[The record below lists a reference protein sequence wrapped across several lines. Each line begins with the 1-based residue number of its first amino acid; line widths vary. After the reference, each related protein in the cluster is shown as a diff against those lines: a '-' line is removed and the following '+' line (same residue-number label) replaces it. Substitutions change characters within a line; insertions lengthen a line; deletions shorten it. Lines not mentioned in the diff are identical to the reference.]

1 MVHASC
7 ALKVARHA
15 FANLLLVL
23 ALRAS
28 INAHLLILSVCSIC
42 LSYANLYFQLAYI
55 CTFLTV
61 TSMFIDSAK
70 IFVKAGDGGNGV
82 VSFRREKFVPKGG
95 PDGGDGGNGGS
106 IILQADRNLS
116 TLLDFRYKAHYKA
129 ERGRHG
135 QGARK
140 TGLSG
145 KDILIKVPCGT
156 VVKDADTGELLGDL
170 TQHGEMLVV
179 AKGGRGGRGN
189 THFATSTNRAPRYAE
204 PGQPGE
210 ERTLLLELK
219 LLADVG
225 LVGFPNAGKST
236 LISAISAARPKIA
249 DYPFTT
255 LEPHLGIVPY
265 RDYQSFVV
273 ADLPGII
280 EGAAEGKGLGLRFL
294 KHIERTK
301 VLAIII
307 PCTSP
312 DIKHDYQVLTK
323 ELRQFSLS
331 LIEKPKI
338 VVISKMDIAPEGFVV
353 PRFRGTKV
361 IRISAVTGD
370 GLEALKDALWEHLH
384 AAMPAEV

>member
-384 AAMPAEV
+384 ASMPAEV

>member
-323 ELRQFSLS
+323 ELRQFSPS